1 MKRFFATYI
10 MLSVLAG
17 ALGTACGGGGGGNG
31 SATSGVGIFL
41 TDTFRDD
48 YDNVWLTLHKVEYRN
63 QSTGQYATAWESTS
77 GITVDAK
84 RLRDGSGERYAF
96 LALTALPNGTYD
108 QVRLT
113 LGEQTTLVPAGS
125 QSGTAYPFSS
135 SLPRDIQNRP
145 MATFSLTPP
154 LTVPSTT
161 FVLDIDLANWTL
173 ASGEVT
179 PSFRR
184 GSGNGL
190 DDSGRHEALE
200 YKGVVSNLTSTRF
213 TLRPDAGASF
223 TVAYTGDTPIYRRS
237 NGAPTTLSN
246 GARVEVRGNFLPG
259 NNFLTASIIKV
270 EDGNGTGEAEAR
282 GTHTN
287 VNLGTN
293 TLVLTNLTEV
303 EGFMPQGAT
312 VNVVWSDSTIFRRSG
327 VQVTEDALLQWQF
340 SEAKG
345 TYNPATNT
353 ITATRITLEDDAGGG
368 GGGGGT
374 GEAEA
379 TGTITNVDLN
389 QNRMTLTN
397 IFDIE
402 GFQPQGTTVNV
413 TWTEETLF
421 LRSGDPVSEQAL
433 LQWPRA
439 EAKGVYDPGT
449 NTIRASRIKLED

>member
-1 MKRFFATYI
+1 MKRFFATYLA
-10 MLSVLAG
+10 LSVLAG
-17 ALGTACGGGGGGNG
+17 ALGIACGGGGGNG
-31 SATSGVGIFL
+31 AATSGVGLFL
-41 TDTFRDD
+41 TDSFRED

-63 QSTGQYATAWESTS
+63 QTSGQYTTAWESAT

-96 LALTALPNGTYD
+96 LALTALANGTYD

-113 LGEQTTLVPAGS
+113 LGGQTILVPAGS
-125 QSGTAYPFSS
+125 QSGTAYPFAS
-135 SLPRDIQNRP
+135 SLPRDGQNRP
-145 MATFSLTPP
+145 MATFSLSPA
-154 LTVPSTT
+154 LSVPAST
-161 FVLDIDLANWTL
+161 FVLDVDLANWTL
-173 ASGEVT
+173 TGGEVS
-179 PSFRR
+179 PVFRR
-184 GSGNGL
+184 GSGNGI

-200 YKGVVSNLTSTRF
+200 YEGIVSNLTSTRF
-213 TLRPDAGASF
+213 TLRPSTGASF
-223 TVAYTGDTPIYRRS
+223 TVAYTADTPVYRSS
-237 NGAPTTLSN
+237 NGAPTLLTN
-246 GARVEVRGNFLPG
+246 GASVEVRGNFLPG
-259 NNFLTASIIKV
+259 NNFLSATVIKV
-270 EDGNGTGEAEAR
+270 EDGNGSGEAEAR
-282 GTHTN
+282 GTHTD
-287 VNLGTN
+287 VNLGAN

-379 TGTITNVDLN
+379 TGGITNLDLN

-413 TWTEETLF
+413 TWTEETIF
-421 LRSGDPVSEQAL
+421 LRSGDPVTEQAL

>member
-1 MKRFFATYI
+1 MQRFCATSV
-10 MLSVLAG
+10 LLGVLAG
-17 ALGTACGGGGGGNG
+17 ALGVACGGSGGNG
-31 SATSGVGIFL
+31 SSTSGVGIFL
-41 TDTFRDD
+41 TDTFRED
-48 YDNVWLTLHKVEYRN
+48 YDNVWITLHKVEYRN
-63 QSTGQYATAWESTS
+63 QTTGQYATAWESAS
-77 GITVDAK
+77 GIVIDAK
-84 RLRDGSGERYAF
+84 RLRDVSGERYAF
-96 LALTALPNGTYD
+96 LALTALPNGSYD

-113 LGEQTTLVPAGS
+113 LGQQTTLVPAGS
-125 QSGTAYPFSS
+125 QSGTAYPFAS
-135 SLPRDIQNRP
+135 SLPRDAQNRP
-145 MATFSLTPP
+145 MATFSLSPP
-154 LTVPSTT
+154 LSVPSPT

-173 ASGEVT
+173 SAGEVS
-179 PSFRR
+179 PAFRR

-213 TLRPDAGASF
+213 TLRPSAGASF
-223 TVAYTGDTPIYRRS
+223 TVAYTADTPVYRSS
-237 NGAPTTLSN
+237 NGAPALLTN
-246 GARVEVRGNFLPG
+246 GASVEVRGNFLPG
-259 NNFLTASIIKV
+259 NSFLTATVIKI

-282 GTHTN
+282 GSHTN
-287 VNLGTN
+287 VDFDAN

-303 EGFMPQGAT
+303 EGFVPQGAT
-312 VNVVWSDSTIFRRSG
+312 VTVVWTDSTIFRRSG
-327 VQVTEDALLQWQF
+327 VQVTEQALSEWQF

-353 ITATRITLEDDAGGG
+353 LTATRITLEDDAGGG

-379 TGTITNVDLN
+379 TGGITNLDLN

-413 TWTEETLF
+413 TWTEETIF
-421 LRSGDPVSEQAL
+421 LRSGDPVTEQAL

-439 EAKGVYDPGT
+439 EAKGVYDPDT

>member
-1 MKRFFATYI
+1 MKRFFATYLA
-10 MLSVLAG
+10 LSVLAG
-17 ALGTACGGGGGGNG
+17 ALGIACGGGGGNG
-31 SATSGVGIFL
+31 AATSGVGLFL
-41 TDTFRDD
+41 TDSFRED

-63 QSTGQYATAWESTS
+63 QTSGQYTTAWESAT

-113 LGEQTTLVPAGS
+113 LGAQTILVPAGS
-125 QSGTAYPFSS
+125 QSGTAYPFAS
-135 SLPRDIQNRP
+135 SLPRDGQNRP
-145 MATFSLTPP
+145 MATFSLSPA
-154 LTVPSTT
+154 LSVPAST
-161 FVLDIDLANWTL
+161 FVLDVDLANWTL
-173 ASGEVT
+173 TGGEVS
-179 PSFRR
+179 PVFRR
-184 GSGNGL
+184 GSGNGI

-200 YKGVVSNLTSTRF
+200 YKGIVSNLTPTRF
-213 TLRPDAGASF
+213 TLRPNTGASF
-223 TVAYTGDTPIYRRS
+223 TVAYTADTPVYRSS
-237 NGAPTTLSN
+237 NGAPTLLTN
-246 GARVEVRGNFLPG
+246 GASVEVRGNFLPG
-259 NNFLTASIIKV
+259 NNFLSATVIKV
-270 EDGNGTGEAEAR
+270 EDGNGSGEAEAR
-282 GTHTN
+282 GTHTD
-287 VNLGTN
+287 VNLGAN

-312 VNVVWSDSTIFRRSG
+312 VNVVWSNSTIFRRSG

-368 GGGGGT
+368 GGGGG
-374 GEAEA
+374 EAEA
-379 TGTITNVDLN
+379 TGGITNVDLN

-413 TWTEETLF
+413 TWTEETIF
-421 LRSGDPVSEQAL
+421 LRRGDPVTEQAL